1 MPSMSHDSVTQIK
14 AWTQQAPVLHIIVM
28 GSEMPPPLLSFFSDL
43 YYIIPLLTPHKGELF
58 QTIYVLCV

>member
-1 MPSMSHDSVTQIK
+1 MSHDSVTQIK

-28 GSEMPPPLLSFFSDL
+28 GSEMPPSLLSFFSDL

-58 QTIYVLCV
+58 QTISVLCV